1 MDHLSIDIE
10 TYSDID
16 ITKCGVYRYV
26 ESENFEI
33 LLFAYSMNGEEVKI
47 IDLASGE
54 KIPDEIINLMQSP
67 GCVKHAYNAAFEYI
81 CLSKFYD
88 LDIRQWQCTM
98 VHGLY
103 CGYTA
108 GLGITAK
115 VLGLPQDKQK
125 DQKGKNLIR
134 YFCIPCKPTK
144 ANGGR
149 TRNYYHHDSEK
160 WNEFKKI

>member
-1 MDHLSIDIE
+1 MNHLSIDIE

-26 ESENFEI
+26 ESDNFEI
-33 LLFAYSMNGEEVKI
+33 LLFAYSVNGEEVKI
-47 IDLASGE
+47 TDLASGE

-67 GCVKHAYNAAFEYI
+67 DCVKHAYNAAFEYI
-81 CLSKFYD
+81 CLSKVYA

-125 DQKGKNLIR
+125 DMKGKNLIR
-134 YFCIPCKPTK
+134 YFCVPCKPTK
-144 ANGGR
+144 TNGGR
-149 TRNYYHHDSEK
+149 TRNYCYHDSEK
-160 WNEFKKI
+160 